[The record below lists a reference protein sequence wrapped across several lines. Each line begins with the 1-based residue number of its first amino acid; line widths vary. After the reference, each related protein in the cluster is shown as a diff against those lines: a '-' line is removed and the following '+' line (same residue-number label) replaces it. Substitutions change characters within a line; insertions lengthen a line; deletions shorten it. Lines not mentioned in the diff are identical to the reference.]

1 METKKQKEKA
11 KHVVIVT
18 SEAADAGVKQYRIRP
33 GVVWTLILLVCI
45 VIGAGLGY
53 IVHENKIWEAAN
65 ERIDGYKNMV
75 KALEGQ
81 IADQKE
87 AVTVM
92 QEERDAEFRAY
103 ELEIEELNNK
113 LVVLSDTVNQKVEEV
128 NDLIAQR
135 DALYQP
141 VQLPLTGAASIQE
154 KTEGEPMCLFTAAEG
169 ALVVATANGT
179 VAEIVE
185 EPEYGYK
192 VSVEHGNGY
201 VTIYRNKSVPK
212 VKQGEEIMRGVT
224 IFVVGKDNLELGY
237 QIKQDEVYINPMDM
251 MEIEG

>member
-1 METKKQKEKA
+1 METKKQKQKA

-33 GVVWTLILLVCI
+33 GVVWAVILTLCI

-53 IVHENKIWEAAN
+53 IVHERQIWEAAN
-65 ERIDGYKNMV
+65 ERIDTYKSLV
-75 KALEGQ
+75 KELEGQ

-87 AVTVM
+87 AVTAM
-92 QEERDAEFRAY
+92 QEEQDAEYRAY

-113 LVVLSDTVNQKVEEV
+113 LVILSDTVNQKVEEV
-128 NDLIAQR
+128 NTLISQKE
-135 DALYQP
+135 ALYNP
-141 VQLPLTGAASIQE
+141 VLLPLTGAASIQE
-154 KTEGEPMCLFTAAEG
+154 KTEGDPMCLFTAAEG
-169 ALVVATANGT
+169 ALVVATANGKVT
-179 VAEIVE
+179 EIVE

-237 QIKQDEVYINPMDM
+237 QIMQNETYINPMDM